1 MKGRKLI
8 RHGCGLLVWT
18 LSLASCQVERP
29 ETVMTDAKMEAVLY
43 DYHIARAI
51 GEEVPYDEN
60 YKRVLYVESVFKKHG
75 ITQADFDTSM
85 VWFARNPEVLSKIYE
100 KVNQK
105 LRTERDHINKLIA
118 IRDNKP
124 KESQSGDSIDV
135 WMWQRIYQLTGMPL
149 DNKIT
154 FALSSDSNFY
164 DRDTLCWNI
173 RFRFEERIDTFNV
186 PIMALQIHYENDSL
200 VSKVGKITTS
210 GVKSIALSADT
221 LGPIKEIRGFV
232 YYPLQEGTSPLLM
245 DRISLMR
252 YHATDSL
259 AFATDT
265 VPLVN
270 EEKETIST
278 KNTSQKSKQVTP
290 QPIQKKRENPRLR
303 METKKLENKSS
314 LAKPVETEK
323 VK

>member
-8 RHGCGLLVWT
+8 RHCCTLLVWA

-43 DYHIARAI
+43 DYHIARAM
-51 GEEVPYDEN
+51 GEEVPYEEN

-124 KESQSGDSIDV
+124 RESQSGDSIDV

-154 FALSSDSNFY
+154 FSFSSDSNFY
-164 DRDTLCWNI
+164 DRDTLCWNV
-173 RFRFEERIDTFNV
+173 RFRFEERSDTFNV
-186 PIMALQIHYENDSL
+186 PVMALQIHYESDSL
-200 VSKVGKITTS
+200 VSKVSKIKTP
-210 GVKSIALSADT
+210 GAKSIALSADT

-232 YYPLQEGTSPLLM
+232 FYPLQEGTNPLLM

-259 AFATDT
+259 TFSVDT
-265 VPLVN
+265 VPLVDK
-270 EEKETIST
+270 EKETIST
-278 KNTSQKSKQVTP
+278 KNMTPKSKQVTP
-290 QPIQKKRENPRLR
+290 QPIQKKHESPRLR
-303 METKKLENKSS
+303 METKKLEKTPSFT
-314 LAKPVETEK
+314 KPVEAK
-323 VK
+323 K